1 MSILS
6 YTFNLF
12 NEEIFRKS
20 KVNLISRVMI
30 MNKIIERL
38 QPCSDL
44 HQIGPHKKTCE
55 LNDTHHLG
63 YGSSDGVTLTRRA
76 G

>member
-1 MSILS
+1 MHLNYSMKK
-6 YTFNLF
+6 
-12 NEEIFRKS
+12 IFRKT

-44 HQIGPHKKTCE
+44 PQIGPHKETGKV
-55 LNDTHHLG
+55 NAPFR
-63 YGSSDGVTLTRRA
+63 VWVK
-76 G
+76 